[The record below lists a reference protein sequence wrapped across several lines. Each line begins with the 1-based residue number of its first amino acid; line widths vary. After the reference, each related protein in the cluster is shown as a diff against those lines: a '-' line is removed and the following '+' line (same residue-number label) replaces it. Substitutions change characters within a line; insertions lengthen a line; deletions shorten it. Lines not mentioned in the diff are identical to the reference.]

1 MKVLSLLS
9 VFLLGAAA
17 VAVPQPQESTTELTE
32 EEYVLPS
39 GPSKTYDVGKW
50 MDASKVKSTTPS
62 LTAYGVPQGKR
73 FKCGNRIYSDG
84 EMYRALSRAG
94 QQEVAYKQIG
104 QNLYPHYYGNR
115 ENLDLRGCNSKQTKE
130 WPAFVG
136 STYEGGPDPG
146 ADRVIYVYRDSRANG
161 KSVEFCTIITHEGAA
176 QRNGFTSCQLI

>member
-73 FKCGNRIYSDG
+73 FKCGRPPYLDLDDDKKRAKTDLNLGNRIYSDG

-136 STYEGGPDPG
+136 STYEGGADPG
-146 ADRVIYVYRDSRANG
+146 ADRVM
-161 KSVEFCTIITHEGAA
+161 
-176 QRNGFTSCQLI
+176 